1 MSLPISGEVV
11 AEVAA
16 MTVELEAQ
24 VAAAGSV
31 E

>member
-1 MSLPISGEVV
+1 MSLLISGEVA

-16 MTVELEAQ
+16 MTAELEAQ
-24 VAAAGSV
+24 VAVADSV

>member
-11 AEVAA
+11 AVAVA
-16 MTVELEAQ
+16 MTAELEAQ
-24 VAAAGSV
+24 VAVADSV

>member
-1 MSLPISGEVV
+1 MSLPISGAEV

-16 MTVELEAQ
+16 MTAELEAQ
-24 VAAAGSV
+24 VAVADSV

>member
-1 MSLPISGEVV
+1 MSLPISGEAV

-16 MTVELEAQ
+16 MTAEWEAQ
-24 VAAAGSV
+24 VAVVDSV